1 MAIIVKWEGKGVE
14 KGVRAVKKG
23 VRAVEKGVR
32 AVEKVSR
39 RVSELSRR
47 VSELWA
53 WANTGPVT
61 KGAGK
66 GCQSCLPRQIYI
78 GAAIV

>member
-1 MAIIVKWEGKGVE
+1 MAIIVKWESKGVE
-14 KGVRAVKKG
+14 KGVRAV
-23 VRAVEKGVR
+23 EKLSRRVS
-32 AVEKVSR
+32 ELSR

-53 WANTGPVT
+53 WANTGPVIE
-61 KGAGK
+61 GAGE